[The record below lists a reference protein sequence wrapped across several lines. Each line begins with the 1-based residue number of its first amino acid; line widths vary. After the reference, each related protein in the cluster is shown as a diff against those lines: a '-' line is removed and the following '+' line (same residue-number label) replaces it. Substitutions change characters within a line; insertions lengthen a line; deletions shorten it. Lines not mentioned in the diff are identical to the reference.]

1 MKRARPGALLC
12 PIRSCNVFFPKFFSL
27 PVVQVPAP
35 PAPGGLDR
43 RKSIAFTLSF
53 KCFSLPEV
61 PALAH
66 AHPVHGLA
74 RESLAF
80 TLGTDSFTIQKQ

>member
-1 MKRARPGALLC
+1 M
-12 PIRSCNVFFPKFFSL
+12 FSGNF
-27 PVVQVPAP
+27 QM
-35 PAPGGLDR
+35 
-43 RKSIAFTLSF
+43 
-53 KCFSLPEV
+53 FSLPEV

>member
-1 MKRARPGALLC
+1 M
-12 PIRSCNVFFPKFFSL
+12 
-27 PVVQVPAP
+27 
-35 PAPGGLDR
+35 
-43 RKSIAFTLSF
+43 
-53 KCFSLPEV
+53 FSLPEV

-80 TLGTDSFTIQKQ
+80 TLGFIHNSEAVAVVAEAAL